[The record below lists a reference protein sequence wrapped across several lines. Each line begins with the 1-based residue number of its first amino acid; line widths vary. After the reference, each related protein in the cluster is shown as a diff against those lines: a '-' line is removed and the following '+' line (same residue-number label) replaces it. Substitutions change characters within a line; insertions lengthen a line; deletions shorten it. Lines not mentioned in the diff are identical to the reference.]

1 MCRPNKALHLSG
13 FIKTKHVVLGL
24 IGEQISFL
32 RKKRGEKGRK
42 SRVCKEEW
50 LGLALLLIPCSKE
63 TKHHTRRDLKRFKVR
78 KIKTLTSY
86 FDLDYGEKP

>member
-32 RKKRGEKGRK
+32 RKRRGEKGENIGFARRSGLGWLCFSFLAPK
-42 SRVCKEEW
+42 RPNNIQEE
-50 LGLALLLIPCSKE
+50 I
-63 TKHHTRRDLKRFKVR
+63 
-78 KIKTLTSY
+78 
-86 FDLDYGEKP
+86 

>member
-24 IGEQISFL
+24 IGDQISFL

-42 SRVCKEEW
+42 SRVCKE
-50 LGLALLLIPCSKE
+50 GVGFASHFLLL
-63 TKHHTRRDLKRFKVR
+63 RDQTPYKKRFEEVQGK
-78 KIKTLTSY
+78 KNQNPNLI
-86 FDLDYGEKP
+86 F